1 MICSEYKIK
10 TLIMTS
16 AILAILSYVF
26 TIDFSVSFSANRV
39 LEDDTLSG
47 DVKIIAYFI
56 NLLGP
61 FIMVGFGIVPFIIL
75 YVSVRTQDNQRKPL
89 LVILIADFLILLF
102 YFYVFSSVFWFNEK
116 PDGQDGIVLF
126 MLPIICM
133 GAAFV
138 AVTISGFLKSSKA

>member
-16 AILAILSYVF
+16 AILVILSYVF
-26 TIDFSVSFSANRV
+26 TIDFSVSLSANQV
-39 LEDDTLSG
+39 LEDDTLRG

-61 FIMVGFGIVPFIIL
+61 FVMVGFGIVPFIIL

-102 YFYVFSSVFWFNEK
+102 YFLYSVLYFGLMKNR
-116 PDGQDGIVLF
+116 
-126 MLPIICM
+126 M
-133 GAAFV
+133 GRME
-138 AVTISGFLKSSKA
+138 